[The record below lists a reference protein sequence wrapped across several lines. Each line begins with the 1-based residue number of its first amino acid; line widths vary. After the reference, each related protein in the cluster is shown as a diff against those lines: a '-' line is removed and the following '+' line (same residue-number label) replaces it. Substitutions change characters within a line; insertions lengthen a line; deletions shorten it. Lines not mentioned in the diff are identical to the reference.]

1 VLLMRLLVK
10 MLAIVGICLVLQIVP
25 ASADTVTLQVDASLT
40 TGIDPSNPTTD
51 RFVEPLLYVTGQFF
65 LDTTTLFWS
74 DLSQPPPNGVLG
86 VDLTFTGPNGSL
98 HEVTNGNGVCWQFFG
113 TDVPAFT
120 CSLSAPGFLAQSY
133 LFFPPLFTVGQT
145 AQICGVRDTIYP
157 DGAQIFG
164 SSGVC
169 GGTSS
174 VTFLGNHGEVYSL
187 RDGPVEFGE
196 GSGSSSGRFTVTA
209 ISTTE
214 PGILPLLATG
224 LVSLVGLKLRR
235 RTASRCVIN

>member
-1 VLLMRLLVK
+1 MRLLVK
-10 MLAIVGICLVLQIVP
+10 MLAIIGICLVLQILP

-51 RFVEPLLYVTGQFF
+51 RFVVPLLYVSGQFF

-74 DLSQPPPNGVLG
+74 DLTQPPPDGVLG

-98 HEVTNGNGVCWQFFG
+98 REVTGGSGFCRQFFG
-113 TDVPAFT
+113 VDILAFT
-120 CSLSAPGFLAQSY
+120 CSLSAPGFNSQSY
-133 LFFPPLFTVGQT
+133 IFQPPLTVGQT
-145 AQICGVRDTIYP
+145 FQICGVRDTIYP
-157 DGAQIFG
+157 DGTNVFG

-169 GGTSS
+169 GGTSG
-174 VTFLGNHGEVYSL
+174 VNFLGNTGEVYSL
-187 RDGPVEFGE
+187 RDGT
-196 GSGSSSGRFTVTA
+196 SSGRFTVTA